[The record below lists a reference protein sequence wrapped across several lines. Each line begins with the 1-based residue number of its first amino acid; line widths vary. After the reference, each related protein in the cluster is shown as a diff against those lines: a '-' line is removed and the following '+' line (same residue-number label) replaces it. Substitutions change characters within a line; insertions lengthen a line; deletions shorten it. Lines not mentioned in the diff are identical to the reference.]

1 MANKEIYRPNVAII
15 ILNKEGKSLWCRRK
29 QHDGW
34 QFPQG
39 GIDDGETPLEAVL
52 RETEEEVGL
61 KESDINILF
70 ENTDWIN
77 YQVPLSRRPSYFSIN
92 KGFVGQAQKWF
103 LAELKSDE
111 SAVNL
116 NSSSPIEFD
125 KWEWV
130 PYWYSLEASVPFKKE
145 AYRKALTDL
154 SPAYLAFAENRNKLK

>member
-61 KESDINILF
+61 KESEIKI
-70 ENTDWIN
+70 
-77 YQVPLSRRPSYFSIN
+77 SIR
-92 KGFVGQAQKWF
+92 
-103 LAELKSDE
+103 
-111 SAVNL
+111 
-116 NSSSPIEFD
+116 
-125 KWEWV
+125 
-130 PYWYSLEASVPFKKE
+130 SLIFCIRFRFQEMIGW
-145 AYRKALTDL
+145 
-154 SPAYLAFAENRNKLK
+154 KLGSF